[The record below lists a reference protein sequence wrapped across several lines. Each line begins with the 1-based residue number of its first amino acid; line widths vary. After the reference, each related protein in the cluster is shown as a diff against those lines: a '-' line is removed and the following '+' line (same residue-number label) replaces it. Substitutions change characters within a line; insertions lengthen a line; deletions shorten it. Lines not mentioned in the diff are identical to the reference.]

1 MNDFILKAT
10 KWYGTILWCAII
22 YKLEVIEFLIEVVST
37 VF

>member
-1 MNDFILKAT
+1 MNDLTLEAT

-22 YKLEVIEFLIEVVST
+22 YKLEVIEFLVEVVLT